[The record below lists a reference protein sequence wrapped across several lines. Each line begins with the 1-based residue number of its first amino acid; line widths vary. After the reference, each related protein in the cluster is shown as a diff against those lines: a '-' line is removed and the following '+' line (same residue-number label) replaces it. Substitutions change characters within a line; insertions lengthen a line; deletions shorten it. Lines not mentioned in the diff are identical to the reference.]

1 MGIHTVKA
9 SVFYRTKAKIR
20 SIAGYGALLARNL
33 NGFLPSDSDSS
44 SNRLEKELNPLLTG
58 YPRNHN
64 YRIYK
69 KKLFPSFK
77 LYERLRLVVS
87 LYPDKLE
94 SFLDIGSCRGFYA
107 MDAAQRPNCR
117 ISAGA
122 DIHEPFI
129 SISNKVREYL
139 DIKNVDFHFAT
150 LDELSSKPEAYGG
163 PFQTVLL
170 IGTYHYLFWGSKM
183 SPIAYHNHRDIL
195 ARLSQICTDR
205 LIFSARLE
213 VNRLPDGIKQKAK
226 TLGNEVGYNTADFL
240 RSAEEFFEVHKAGYL
255 GKYLLLVMLKKVGAA
270 S

>member
-9 SVFYRTKAKIR
+9 SVLYRINAKIR

-33 NGFLPSDSDSS
+33 NGFLRLDSDSS
-44 SNRLEKELNPLLTG
+44 SNRLKKDLNPLLIG

-64 YRIYK
+64 YRIHN

-87 LYPDKLE
+87 LYPEKLE

-107 MDAAQRPNCR
+107 MEAAKRPNCR
-117 ISAGA
+117 ISAGV

-139 DIKNVDFHFAT
+139 DIKNVEFYFAT
-150 LDELSSKPEAYGG
+150 LDELSSRPEAYGG

-170 IGTYHYLFWGSKM
+170 IGTYHYLFWGSHL
-183 SPIAYHNHRDIL
+183 SPIAYHNHREIL

-205 LIFSARLE
+205 FIFSAKLE
-213 VNRLPDGIKQKAK
+213 VDMLPNDIKQKAK
-226 TLGNEVGYNTADFL
+226 MLGNEAIYNTACFL

-255 GKYLLLVMLKKVGAA
+255 GKYPLLVMLKKN

>member
-9 SVFYRTKAKIR
+9 SVFYRTNAKIR

-44 SNRLEKELNPLLTG
+44 STRLEKELNPLLAG

-77 LYERLRLVVS
+77 LYERFRLVAS
-87 LYPDKLE
+87 LYPEKLE

-117 ISAGA
+117 ISAGV
-122 DIHEPFI
+122 DVHEPFI

-150 LDELSSKPEAYGG
+150 LDELSSRPESYGG

-170 IGTYHYLFWGSKM
+170 I
-183 SPIAYHNHRDIL
+183 NV
-195 ARLSQICTDR
+195 LSFSIELINAVLTKDR
-205 LIFSARLE
+205 LW
-213 VNRLPDGIKQKAK
+213 KKK
-226 TLGNEVGYNTADFL
+226 FL
-240 RSAEEFFEVHKAGYL
+240 VIIYF
-255 GKYLLLVMLKKVGAA
+255 
-270 S
+270 